1 MKSTQMAQVDETPV
15 LSSASKLPAIFG
27 AVFDCL
33 LAILLKFIDNTGTVQ
48 LRPSLGRMNRYG

>member
-1 MKSTQMAQVDETPV
+1 VHPNFKPY
-15 LSSASKLPAIFG
+15 FC

-48 LRPSLGRMNRYG
+48 LRPPRGRMNRYGCITCRWVTVRPL